1 KGFAYLDMRG
11 MESRP
16 VALFTKFEITIG

>member
-1 KGFAYLDMRG
+1 MRG